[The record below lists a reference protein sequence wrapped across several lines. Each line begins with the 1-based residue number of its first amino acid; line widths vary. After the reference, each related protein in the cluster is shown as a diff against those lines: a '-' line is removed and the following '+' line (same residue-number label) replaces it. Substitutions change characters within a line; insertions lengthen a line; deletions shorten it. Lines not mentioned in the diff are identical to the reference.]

1 METTRLSLGRH
12 FVRRMSYHLATLA
25 TPTTNHMQALN
36 ESLYQEGEPYD
47 ESPHLKHRSI
57 HTPLLGYLHEAVE
70 DVCEHGLPPTLLDVG
85 AGVGPFVEPALA
97 AGCSVT
103 ATDMAPTAVERLQA
117 RYRRNTSFVGVLDAA
132 GDLSAVPDDFSII
145 LYASVLHH
153 IPDYISALENT
164 LQHLV
169 PGGAL
174 LTFQD
179 PLWYPSMRRSE
190 RLLHTGA
197 YLAWRA
203 TQRRNY
209 ISGIRSRLRRVT
221 GRLDPSNPSDMVEY
235 HVVRDGVNQHLITET
250 LAPRFTSFTVF
261 PYWSTLSRSAQGL
274 GERLGLE
281 SDFAIVA
288 LGYRG

>member
-1 METTRLSLGRH
+1 
-12 FVRRMSYHLATLA
+12 
-25 TPTTNHMQALN
+25 MQALN
-36 ESLYQEGEPYD
+36 ESFYQEEGESYD
-47 ESPHLKHRSI
+47 DAPHLKHRSI
-57 HTPLLGYLHEAVE
+57 HTTLLGRLDEAIK
-70 DVCEHGLPPTLLDVG
+70 DVCEQGLPPTLLDIG

-103 ATDMAPTAVERLQA
+103 ATDMAPTAVEKLQE
-117 RYRRNTSFVGVLDAA
+117 RYRRNPSFTGLLDAT
-132 GDLSAVPDDFSII
+132 GDLRAVPDNFSII

-153 IPDYISALENT
+153 IPDYIGALENA
-164 LQHLV
+164 LQHLT

-179 PLWYPSMRRSE
+179 PLWYPSMRRGE
-190 RLLHTGA
+190 HLLHTGA

-203 TQRRNY
+203 TKRRNY
-209 ISGIRSRLRRVT
+209 ISGIRSRLRRAT
-221 GRLDPSNPSDMVEY
+221 GHLDPSNPSDMVEY
-235 HVVRDGVNQHLITET
+235 HVVREGVNQDQIAED
-250 LAPRFTSFTVF
+250 LAPHFRSFTVV
-261 PYWSTLSRSAQGL
+261 PYWSTLSRSAQYV

>member
-1 METTRLSLGRH
+1 
-12 FVRRMSYHLATLA
+12 
-25 TPTTNHMQALN
+25 
-36 ESLYQEGEPYD
+36 
-47 ESPHLKHRSI
+47 
-57 HTPLLGYLHEAVE
+57 
-70 DVCEHGLPPTLLDVG
+70 
-85 AGVGPFVEPALA
+85 
-97 AGCSVT
+97 
-103 ATDMAPTAVERLQA
+103 MAPTAVEKLQE
-117 RYRRNTSFVGVLDAA
+117 RYRRNTSFVGVLDPA
-132 GDLSAVPDDFSII
+132 GDLSGVTDDFSII

-153 IPDYISALENT
+153 IPDYIAALENS
-164 LQHLV
+164 LQHLA

-179 PLWYPSMRRSE
+179 PLWYSSMRRGVHF
-190 RLLHTGA
+190 LQVAA

-209 ISGIRSRLRRVT
+209 ISGIRFRLRHAM

-235 HVVRDGVNQHLITET
+235 HVVRDGVNQQQISDT
-250 LAPRFTSFTVF
+250 LAPRFESFTVV
-261 PYWSTLSRSAQGL
+261 PYWSTVSRPAQAL